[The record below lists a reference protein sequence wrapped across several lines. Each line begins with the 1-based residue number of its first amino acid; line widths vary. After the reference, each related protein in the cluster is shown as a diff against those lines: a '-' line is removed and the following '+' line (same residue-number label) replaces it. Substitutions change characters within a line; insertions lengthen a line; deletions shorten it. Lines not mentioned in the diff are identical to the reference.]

1 MILLNDTH
9 TDIDLG
15 QNLSSVIITALIE
28 HLVCILAI
36 AHRISLAAPNSCSVD
51 IPVYSAESTEAHRA
65 PFPGPSIQ

>member
-9 TDIDLG
+9 ADVGLG
-15 QNLSSVIITALIE
+15 QNLSSVIITALTE

-65 PFPGPSIQ
+65 SFSDPSIQ